1 MRPRIAIPADTLTEA
16 TNVINERNAPY
27 APRPAIE
34 AIVKSGGVPVILP
47 SVDPKFVDDY
57 IDLFDGIVFAG
68 GFDVDPTFF
77 GEEPHLKLRMT
88 YRKRDIFEIALL
100 IRSVEKGKAIL
111 GICRGMQ
118 LINVALGGT
127 LYQDLSEDKD
137 IYVKHSQDA
146 PGNFPSHHANVITDS
161 RLYELVGKRPYIN
174 SRHHQA
180 LKDIAPSLRVVAK
193 ADDGVAE
200 AVESLEN
207 DQILGLQWHP
217 ENTYKHY
224 RDSQNIFAD
233 LIKRAAKV
241 AQKNNKNN

>member
-1 MRPRIAIPADTLTEA
+1 
-16 TNVINERNAPY
+16 
-27 APRPAIE
+27 
-34 AIVKSGGVPVILP
+34 
-47 SVDPKFVDDY
+47 
-57 IDLFDGIVFAG
+57 
-68 GFDVDPTFF
+68 
-77 GEEPHLKLRMT
+77 MT

-100 IRSVEKGKAIL
+100 KQSVEKGKAIL

-161 RLYELVGKRPYIN
+161 RLYELVGERPYIN

-180 LKDIAPSLRVVAK
+180 LKDIAPSLRVVAQ

-233 LIKRAAKV
+233 LIKRAKKV
-241 AQKNNKNN
+241 AQKIIRITKKIARWVDPASYFCEVILFYLVKSSTIRPLILPASISAKISGASSIGRF

>member
-77 GEEPHLKLRMT
+77 GEEPHLKLGMT

-100 IRSVEKGKAIL
+100 KRSVEKGKAIL

-127 LYQDLSEDKD
+127 LYQDLSEDKE

-146 PGNFPSHHANVITDS
+146 NVLTDS

-180 LKDIAPSLRVVAK
+180 LKNIAPSLRVVAK

-224 RDSQNIFAD
+224 QDSQNIFAD